1 MRHRRSIPK
10 LGVKTAHRK
19 AILSNM
25 AMSLIDHGQIQTTV
39 SRAKA
44 LVPVVSKLIT
54 MAKRDDVHSRRLA
67 ATTIKKKE
75 LLKKLFEEVAPEFKD
90 RPGGYTR
97 VIRSGFR
104 KGDGASLAVVQLL
117 VEKKVEEEESEKKG
131 KGEKKKAKAKATS
144 KKVSKKKEAKAQ

>member
-10 LGVKTAHRK
+10 LGVKPAHRD

-44 LVPVVSKLIT
+44 LVPVISKLIT
-54 MAKRDDVHSRRLA
+54 QAKRNDVHSRRLA
-67 ATTIKKKE
+67 ATTIKKRE
-75 LLKKLFEEVAPEFKD
+75 LLKKLFDEIAPEMKD

-104 KGDGASLAVVQLL
+104 KGDGASLAIVQLL
-117 VEKKVEEEESEKKG
+117 VEKKVEEEETD
-131 KGEKKKAKAKATS
+131 KKAKSGKKTKAKAST
-144 KKVSKKKEAKAQ
+144 KKETKKKEAKAE